1 MDISN
6 WKEIKMVDLFEVKQE
21 SKDNLIGVLGDGD
34 IPLVSAGKN
43 NNGVCKRIDVAV
55 KDSTLFPKY
64 TITLDMFGKAHLQM
78 EDFYAVSHGR
88 VNMLIPKH
96 EEMKNK
102 YVGLFLAT
110 IISKHF
116 GSFSSYERMCGQG
129 VVMRESI
136 LIPVT
141 EDGMPD
147 WKFMYDYIEE
157 IETDANEKVSKYT
170 NPDGMYMIDI
180 SSWKPFVIGGKH
192 GMFKLKRG
200 KSKKTLSEPG
210 DIPYV
215 SASKER
221 NAVSAWLAKDEF
233 VEEGN
238 KITVNNNGSV
248 GEAFYQPKP
257 FMACCDV
264 TILEINGENFPDV
277 ILDEDLAMFLCTVIK
292 EKGKAYHWGEKW
304 GINQMQKDE
313 LLLPVDCND
322 TPDWNYMRSF
332 IQNVKTMFN

>member
-1 MDISN
+1 MDITN
-6 WKEIKMVDLFEVKQE
+6 WKKIDMVDLFEVKQE

-43 NNGVCKRIDVAV
+43 NNGVCKRIDEAV
-55 KDSTLFPKY
+55 QDSTLFPKY

-88 VNMLIPKH
+88 VNMLLPKH
-96 EEMKNK
+96 EEMKDM

-136 LIPVT
+136 FIPVT
-141 EDGMPD
+141 EDGTPD
-147 WKFMYDYIEE
+147 WEFMRNYISQ
-157 IETDANEKVSKYT
+157 IETISKEKISKYN
-170 NPDGMYMIDI
+170 NPDGMYKIDI
-180 SSWKPFVIGGKH
+180 SSWMPFVLGGKT
-192 GMFKLKRG
+192 GLFKLQRG
-200 KSKKTLSEPG
+200 KSKKALSEEG
-210 DIPYV
+210 NIPYV

-221 NAVSAWLAKDEF
+221 NAVSAWLEADDN
-233 VEEGN
+233 VVDGN

-257 FMACCDV
+257 FMACSDV
-264 TILEINGENFPDV
+264 TILEINNEVYPHV
-277 ILDEDLAMFLCTVIK
+277 SLDEELAMFLCTVIK
-292 EKGKAYHWGEKW
+292 EKGKLYHWGEKW
-304 GINQMQKDE
+304 GISQMKKDE
-313 LLLPVDCND
+313 ILLPVDENNS
-322 TPDWNYMRSF
+322 PDWDYMRTF
-332 IQNVKTMFN
+332 IRNLKTLFN